1 MERVLLPATLEGPSS
16 SFAIQPL
23 ERTDLRRP
31 LRDPVSGTGYTQMLL
46 RLGYGSKGAGAPRR
60 PVSDVLDIQP

>member
-1 MERVLLPATLEGPSS
+1 MSG
-16 SFAIQPL
+16 SFATQPL

-31 LRDPVSGTGYTQMLL
+31 LRDVMTGAGYAQMLL
-46 RLGYGSKGAGAPRR
+46 RLGYGPNGPGTPRR